1 MFNNRMEVLKCFY
14 DVVVSQWIYRTSYF
28 HLQSHRVPAYPA
40 EWMRYHP
47 GSTGS
52 LEQCQLNMISQ
63 LSEGHQQVFCTSEI
77 PKPFKEQI
85 FRASTSTKMFS
96 CYIFQTHRKMFRDIK
111 AGKGCQKTP
120 FQHLCFFKT
129 LKSSD
134 MATHTNSHMIIH
146 GIYHNLSGQYKS
158 EDKNI
163 STLECNL
170 HLTFAI

>member
-1 MFNNRMEVLKCFY
+1 MMWLYHSEYTKLP
-14 DVVVSQWIYRTSYF
+14 TSICS
-28 HLQSHRVPAYPA
+28 HTGSLPTLQN
-40 EWMRYHP
+40 WMRYHP

-52 LEQCQLNMISQ
+52 LEQCRLNMISQ

-120 FQHLCFFKT
+120 FQHLCFFKNAEK
-129 LKSSD
+129 LRHDNSYKL
-134 MATHTNSHMIIH
+134 THDHTW
-146 GIYHNLSGQYKS
+146 
-158 EDKNI
+158 NI
-163 STLECNL
+163 S
-170 HLTFAI
+170 

>member
-1 MFNNRMEVLKCFY
+1 MWLYHGEYTKLP
-14 DVVVSQWIYRTSYF
+14 TSICS
-28 HLQSHRVPAYPA
+28 HTGSLPTLQN
-40 EWMRYHP
+40 WMRYHP
-47 GSTGS
+47 GSTTW
-52 LEQCQLNMISQ
+52 LNMISQ

-77 PKPFKEQI
+77 PKPFNEQI

-134 MATHTNSHMIIH
+134 MTTHTNWHMIIH

-158 EDKNI
+158 EDKK
-163 STLECNL
+163 SKL
-170 HLTFAI
+170 H